1 MKLSEIKG
9 DDAIDIVAEMIDPVT
24 EILAD
29 EEIVSAY
36 QAGKPDLLVIKMVL
50 KNHKKAIK
58 TILAL
63 LNGENPETYEPNIL
77 VLPFMIKDLLSD
89 EEFMSLFHSQGQK
102 MGDASF
108 GSAMETTK
116 ETEEM

>member
-36 QAGKPDLLVIKMVL
+36 RSGKPDLLLIKMVL

-77 VLPFMIKDLLSD
+77 VLPFMIKDLISD
-89 EEFMSLFHSQGQK
+89 EEFMSLSGILSSK
-102 MGDASF
+102 
-108 GSAMETTK
+108 T
-116 ETEEM
+116 